1 MIFVCCPV
9 LAPALLYRVC
19 FPAPPIFRSLNLV
32 WLVWAVGGG
41 FFLTNFILSSYITIL
56 IRPVFGTPLE
66 TAEVK
71 PPSTIS
77 YKLSYMS

>member
-1 MIFVCCPV
+1 M
-9 LAPALLYRVC
+9 
-19 FPAPPIFRSLNLV
+19 FRSLNLV

-56 IRPVFGTPLE
+56 IRPMFGKPLM

-71 PPSTIS
+71 
-77 YKLSYMS
+77 

>member
-1 MIFVCCPV
+1 MLDVCMMPSPG
-9 LAPALLYRVC
+9 PALLYRVS
-19 FPAPPIFRSLNLV
+19 FPAPPVFRSLNLV

-56 IRPVFGTPLE
+56 IRPMFGKPLM

-71 PPSTIS
+71 
-77 YKLSYMS
+77 

>member
-1 MIFVCCPV
+1 M

>member
-1 MIFVCCPV
+1 M
-9 LAPALLYRVC
+9 
-19 FPAPPIFRSLNLV
+19 FRSLNLV

-56 IRPVFGTPLE
+56 IRPMFGKPLE

-71 PPSTIS
+71 PPF
-77 YKLSYMS
+77 YHNFLQLSSIVEDLCRLVYYDIF